1 MGYDK
6 SPVRRKFGQ
15 RASIGIEKLDQA
27 LQPMFYFP
35 VDVRGR
41 HTHERG
47 REFVQKRGRFCR
59 ANPAKARTH
68 RGNPRHQLGNRERN
82 AEAVMASGPEA
93 PRMRVLRTFRRPPEC
108 AASTPGGAAS
118 RIGRYGGRRAA
129 TDRRSL
135 PCIQAPPVANAMGI
149 VTGLRRRRMFCSVPS
164 PGKSYNVDARPHP
177 GVGQSGASAPAHGK
191 DRVVWPSSFCRD
203 LRIQT
208 AQ

>member
-1 MGYDK
+1 
-6 SPVRRKFGQ
+6 
-15 RASIGIEKLDQA
+15 
-27 LQPMFYFP
+27 MFYFP

-47 REFVQKRGRFCR
+47 REFVQKRFERHRFASAQRFGIGARGRFCR
-59 ANPAKARTH
+59 ANPAQARTH

-93 PRMRVLRTFRRPPEC
+93 PRMRVLRTFRRPPES